1 MDYLTGRANHIEDYL
16 VNVRTGQWFS
26 WSDPT
31 NKIYAN
37 LVVLDGGSKPTEKE
51 CTDGLAAMQS
61 AWDEENKQ
69 YKLERVVG
77 VGTTAGYE
85 TIANQLDQL
94 YHDMKDG
101 KLGVAATTGS
111 WYVGITSVK
120 TAFPKPS

>member
-1 MDYLTGRANHIEDYL
+1 MDILTGRPNHIEDYL
-16 VNVRTGQWFS
+16 VTVRVGQWFG

-37 LVVLDGGSKPTEKE
+37 LIVHDGGSKPSESDCTNGLKE
-51 CTDGLAAMQS
+51 LQD
-61 AWDEENKQ
+61 AWDERNKE
-69 YKLERVVG
+69 YKIQRVVG

-111 WYVGITSVK
+111 WFVGISSVK
-120 TAFPKPS
+120 TAIAKT

>member
-16 VNVRTGQWFS
+16 VTVRTGQWFS

-85 TIANQLDQL
+85 SIANQLDQL

-101 KLGVAATTGS
+101 KLAVAATTGS

-120 TAFPKPS
+120 TAFPKSS